1 MSTVR
6 ELNENDNAKFG
17 LSFPL
22 RYDVNNGGFFPTT
35 SRLREQASSNLKNLL
50 LTNKGERVG
59 QPDFGSEI
67 PNILFEPI
75 TDDIGNSIE
84 TAVNEAVTQWLP
96 YISIQNI
103 FVNLPESNPNSII
116 VQIEFTVD
124 LDDPNSVEVLT
135 FNFNSGI

>member
-6 ELNENDNAKFG
+6 ELNENDDAKFG

-35 SRLREQASSNLKNLL
+35 SRLKEQASSNLKNLL

-84 TAVNEAVTQWLP
+84 TAINEAVTQWLP
-96 YISIQNI
+96 YISIQNV
-103 FVNLPESNPNSII
+103 FVNLPEDNPNSIV
-116 VQIEFTVD
+116 VQVEFTVD

>member
-6 ELNENDNAKFG
+6 ELNENDDAKFG

-35 SRLREQASSNLKNLL
+35 CRLKEQASSNLKNLL

>member
-6 ELNENDNAKFG
+6 ELNENDDAKFG

-35 SRLREQASSNLKNLL
+35 SRLKEQASSNLKNLL

>member
-6 ELNENDNAKFG
+6 EINENDDSKFG

-22 RYDVNNGGFFPTT
+22 RYDVNSGGFFPTT

-59 QPDFGSEI
+59 QPDFGSNI

-75 TDDIGNSIE
+75 TDNIGSLIE
-84 TAVNEAVTQWLP
+84 ESVNEAVSQWLP
-96 YISIQNI
+96 YISIQNV
-103 FVNLPESNPNSII
+103 FVNTPEDNPNSIL

-135 FNFNSGI
+135 FNFNAGI

>member
-6 ELNENDNAKFG
+6 ELNENDDAKFG

-35 SRLREQASSNLKNLL
+35 SRLKEQASSNLKNLL
-50 LTNKGERVG
+50 LTNKGERAG

-84 TAVNEAVTQWLP
+84 TAINEAVTQWLP
-96 YISIQNI
+96 YISIQNV
-103 FVNLPESNPNSII
+103 FVNLPEDNPNSIV
-116 VQIEFTVD
+116 VQVEFTVD

>member
-6 ELNENDNAKFG
+6 EINENDDAKFG

-59 QPDFGSEI
+59 QPDFGSNI

-75 TDDIGNSIE
+75 TDNIGNLIE
-84 TAVNEAVTQWLP
+84 ESVNEAVSQWLP
-96 YISIQNI
+96 YISIQNV
-103 FVNLPESNPNSII
+103 FVNTPEDNPNSIL

-135 FNFNSGI
+135 FNFNAGI